1 MTNHKHKRTTRVMV
15 GPITDVTAPT
25 AADLENMTDITDA
38 FATDEAP
45 APIRLTDEWP
55 PPVVFLN
62 YPGYHLGQ
70 LGQIRGPML
79 SHTQQ
84 DQLLTVVSESYDPTT
99 HTTRHGLTYGIVS
112 KRVAVKGR

>member
-1 MTNHKHKRTTRVMV
+1 MTNHKHRQHKTDRPV
-15 GPITDVTAPT
+15 GQTPAVV
-25 AADLENMTDITDA
+25 
-38 FATDEAP
+38 FTDEP
-45 APIRLTDEWP
+45 AAGEWP

-79 SHTQQ
+79 QHDRN
-84 DQLLTVVSESYDPTT
+84 DQLLTVVSESYDTVT

-112 KRVAVKGR
+112 KRVAA